1 MKPSVACMYAV
12 PATRNKEDTNMENE
26 IKKDFLQE
34 HFRKHDSI
42 TLYQPDGTP
51 VTFGKYH
58 NLVVTGGHR
67 RYLVKDYESLMV
79 FYKKQH
85 LCLKPVITIG

>member
-1 MKPSVACMYAV
+1 MIRSPC
-12 PATRNKEDTNMENE
+12 TR
-26 IKKDFLQE
+26 
-34 HFRKHDSI
+34 
-42 TLYQPDGTP
+42 DGTP

-67 RYLVKDYESLMV
+67 RYLFKDYESLMV